1 MEQQNLN
8 FQMHREVLAKISGG
22 VTTSTVFDFEE
33 TFFPFKK
40 KKNSDYS
47 RRQRIFHLVSEGAQ
61 PQCQ

>member
-1 MEQQNLN
+1 MKMEQQNLN

-40 KKNSDYS
+40 KK
-47 RRQRIFHLVSEGAQ
+47 F
-61 PQCQ
+61 

>member
-40 KKNSDYS
+40 KK
-47 RRQRIFHLVSEGAQ
+47 ILIIPGGSEYFT
-61 PQCQ
+61 